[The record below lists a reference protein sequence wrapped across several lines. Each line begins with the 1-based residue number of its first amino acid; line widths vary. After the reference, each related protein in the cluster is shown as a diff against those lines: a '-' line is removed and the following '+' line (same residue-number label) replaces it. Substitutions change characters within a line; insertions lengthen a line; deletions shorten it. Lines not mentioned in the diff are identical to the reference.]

1 MQVDHIKTIL
11 EPPATKRLKLKHDEL
26 LSSFAFKS
34 NLRRYIMVVAIGWT
48 DKQLPLTYKFVFLTQ
63 AGAYTRSFLSLT

>member
-1 MQVDHIKTIL
+1 
-11 EPPATKRLKLKHDEL
+11 
-26 LSSFAFKS
+26 
-34 NLRRYIMVVAIGWT
+34 MVVAIGWT